1 MQDSISGAV
10 APGTQTATQAQEP
23 SGAPPAYADSGET
36 TAAPA
41 GLVGDTTRSAA
52 AAATVGGLGT
62 VEDGTPATRSYWD
75 YQPTAEQI
83 AALEPTSI
91 HAATGTAQGPLAATD
106 PVPIDGNATNSAE
119 RQTRTT
125 PDGKD
130 VLVDP
135 LHAGAEAAIARER
148 TIAEAGFGQTYVS
161 SDQLVLD
168 AGEGDNAIQVTRQD
182 DGTLRVDVNGEQY
195 DVRLASG
202 QELTLRGGAGKDG
215 IEVAPEVTANVVV
228 EAGDGDNTI
237 ATGSGDDRIHVGGG
251 TDTIA
256 SAGGNNYVMA
266 RGGDNAIELGDGN
279 NVIYGGDGRDEV
291 LLGAG
296 RNFVHGGDGDDTI
309 HGGDGGNM
317 TVGGA
322 GDDTVSV
329 GSGNDRVY
337 TGTGADHV
345 EIAGG
350 DDNVVYAVGDDDQ
363 VTAADGATHRVVEVG
378 SEGQPGSQ
386 GIRVEGSEAFQQR
399 IAADLDLLRTSPA
412 GRQMLAAL
420 DAAAERD
427 GHAVTIAELANEQN
441 GYAISSGGQIVD
453 GRPSPGSDVEVRYN
467 PEFFLAEQFP
477 APAVVL
483 FHELSH
489 AYNGVNGTFQPGTYF
504 GNDAVDSGRVPN
516 AERQA
521 VGLETS
527 ASPYDF
533 DGDPA
538 TPPTTHNPFPLT
550 ENGIREE
557 LGLPPRPHYT
567 ITQ

>member
-1 MQDSISGAV
+1 MQDSIGGAV
-10 APGTQTATQAQEP
+10 APSTRAATQAQEP
-23 SGAPPAYADSGET
+23 IGAPAAYSDGGET
-36 TAAPA
+36 TAASDGLA
-41 GLVGDTTRSAA
+41 GGTTRTTA

-62 VEDGTPATRSYWD
+62 AEDGAPAIRSYWD
-75 YQPTAEQI
+75 YQPTPEQI
-83 AALEPTSI
+83 AAVEPTSV
-91 HAATGTAQGPLAATD
+91 HAAAGTARGVHAATD
-106 PVPIDGNATNSAE
+106 PVPVDGNATNTAE

-135 LHAGAEAAIARER
+135 LHEGAEVAIARER

-168 AGEGDNAIQVTRQD
+168 AGEGDNAIHVTQQD
-182 DGTLRVDVNGEQY
+182 DGTLRVDANGEQY
-195 DVRLASG
+195 DLQLASG
-202 QELTLRGGAGKDG
+202 QELTLRGGAGNDG

-237 ATGSGDDRIHVGGG
+237 ATGSGDDRIHVGSG
-251 TDTIA
+251 TDTIV
-256 SAGGNNYVMA
+256 SADGNNYVMA

-279 NVIYGGDGRDEV
+279 SVIYGGDGRDEV
-291 LLGAG
+291 VLGAG

-317 TVGGA
+317 AVGGA
-322 GDDTVSV
+322 GDDTISV
-329 GSGNDRVY
+329 GSGNDRIY

-350 DDNVVYAVGDDDQ
+350 DDNLVYAVGDDDQ
-363 VTAADGATHRVVEVG
+363 VTAADGATHRVIEVG

-412 GRQMLAAL
+412 GRQMLAQF
-420 DAAAERD
+420 DAAFERD
-427 GHAVTIAELANEQN
+427 GHLVTIAELANEQN

-453 GRPSPGSDVEVRYN
+453 GQPSPGSDVEVRYN
-467 PEFFLAEQFP
+467 PEFFMAEQFP

-489 AYNGVNGTFQPGTYF
+489 AYNGVNGTFQPGTYV
-504 GNDAVDSGRVPN
+504 GSDQVDSGRVPN

-527 ASPYDF
+527 ASAYDF

-538 TPPTTHNPFPLT
+538 TPPTTHNPLPLT

-567 ITQ
+567 IVQ

>member
-1 MQDSISGAV
+1 MTQDSISGAV
-10 APGTQTATQAQEP
+10 APSTQTATQAQEP
-23 SGAPPAYADSGET
+23 SGAPAAYPDGGET
-36 TAAPA
+36 TAAPTS
-41 GLVGDTTRSAA
+41 LVGDMTRTEAAVTTI
-52 AAATVGGLGT
+52 GGLGT
-62 VEDGTPATRSYWD
+62 GPATRSYWD

-83 AALEPTSI
+83 EAVEPTSV
-91 HAATGTAQGPLAATD
+91 HAATGTAQSALAVTD

-135 LHAGAEAAIARER
+135 LHEGTEVAIARER

-161 SDQLVLD
+161 SDQVVLD

-202 QELTLRGGAGKDG
+202 QELTLRGGAGNDG
-215 IEVAPEVTANVVV
+215 IEVAPEVTANVVI

-237 ATGSGDDRIHVGGG
+237 ATGSGDDRVHVGSGN
-251 TDTIA
+251 DTVV
-256 SAGGNNYVMA
+256 SAGGHNYVMA
-266 RGGDNAIELGDGN
+266 RGGDNALELGDGN

-291 LLGAG
+291 LLGDG
-296 RNFVHGGDGDDTI
+296 RNFVHAGGGDDTI

-317 TVGGA
+317 TIGGD
-322 GDDTVSV
+322 GDDTITV

-337 TGTGADHV
+337 TGTGTDRV

-363 VTAADGATHRVVEVG
+363 ITAADGATHREVEVASDG
-378 SEGQPGSQ
+378 EPGSQ
-386 GIRVEGSEAFQQR
+386 GIRVVGSEAFQQR
-399 IAADLDLLRTSPA
+399 IAADLDLLRTSPV
-412 GRQMLAAL
+412 GRQMLAEL

-427 GHAVTIAELANEQN
+427 GNVVTIGELANEQN

-453 GRPSPGSDVEVRYN
+453 GQPSPGSDVEVRYN
-467 PEFFLAEQFP
+467 PEFFMAEAFP
-477 APAVVL
+477 APVVVL

-504 GNDAVDSGRVPN
+504 GSDQVDSGRVPN

-521 VGLETS
+521 VGLESS
-527 ASPYDF
+527 APAYDF

-567 ITQ
+567 IVQ

>member
-1 MQDSISGAV
+1 MMQDSISGVV
-10 APGTQTATQAQEP
+10 APGTQTAAQAQEP
-23 SGAPPAYADSGET
+23 SGAQSGYPEGGET
-36 TAAPA
+36 RTASDSFI
-41 GLVGDTTRSAA
+41 GGTTRTEAA
-52 AAATVGGLGT
+52 AVTVGGLATKNGA
-62 VEDGTPATRSYWD
+62 PATRSYWD
-75 YQPTAEQI
+75 HQPTAEEI
-83 AALEPTSI
+83 AAVEPTSV
-91 HAATGTAQGPLAATD
+91 HAATGTAQGTLAATD

-135 LHAGAEAAIARER
+135 LHEGAEVAIARER

-168 AGEGDNAIQVTRQD
+168 AGEDDNAIQVTRQD

-195 DVRLASG
+195 DVQLASG
-202 QELTLRGGAGKDG
+202 QELTLRGGAGNDG

-237 ATGSGDDRIHVGGG
+237 ATGSGDDRIHVGSG
-251 TDTIA
+251 TDTIV
-256 SAGGNNYVMA
+256 SAGGDNYVMA

-296 RNFVHGGDGDDTI
+296 RNFVQGGDGDDTI

-317 TVGGA
+317 VVGGA
-322 GDDTVSV
+322 GDDTLSV
-329 GSGNDRVY
+329 GSGNDRIY
-337 TGTGADHV
+337 TGTGADQV

-412 GRQMLAAL
+412 GRQMLAQF
-420 DAAAERD
+420 DAAFERH

-441 GYAISSGGQIVD
+441 GYALSSGGQIAD
-453 GRPSPGSDVEVRYN
+453 GQPSPGSDVEVRYN
-467 PEFFLAEQFP
+467 PEFFMAEQFP

-489 AYNGVNGTFQPGTYF
+489 AYNGVNGTFQPDTYV
-504 GNDAVDSGRVPN
+504 GSDQVDSGRVPN

-527 ASPYDF
+527 APAYDF

-567 ITQ
+567 IVQ